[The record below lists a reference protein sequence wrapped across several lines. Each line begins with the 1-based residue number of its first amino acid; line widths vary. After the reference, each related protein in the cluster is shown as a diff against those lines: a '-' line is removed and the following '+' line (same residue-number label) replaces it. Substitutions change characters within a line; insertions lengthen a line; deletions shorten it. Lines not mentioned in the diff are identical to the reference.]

1 MARGLFV
8 ALILEKYANSFV
20 IDNTKVH
27 YFTFN
32 VSCQKM
38 QNNRAMSKKIQHI
51 GKLFF
56 VTL

>member
-20 IDNTKVH
+20 IDITKVH

-51 GKLFF
+51 GKLF
-56 VTL
+56 L